1 MAVICNECGK
11 LYDVEPELIEQLKNT
26 SFRIRCD
33 ACGSLGLLSEM
44 IQEAEEEKKTRMRSK
59 AKDA

>member
-11 LYDVEPELIEQLKNT
+11 LYDVEPELIERLKNT

-33 ACGSLGLLSEM
+33 QCGNLGILPQMLAENE
-44 IQEAEEEKKTRMRSK
+44 EAVNKTGSSSS
-59 AKDA
+59 

>member
-33 ACGSLGLLSEM
+33 QCGSLGLLSEM
-44 IQEAEEEKKTRMRSK
+44 IVEDEEGEEQSGRSSLP
-59 AKDA
+59 